1 LFKVILQLPFDIDI
15 YIKKENIMDA
25 SNTTILSSE
34 LQELYLL
41 NKEWFSDVLFLEDE
55 TRFYKK
61 IFTKLLLSKIKEEHF
76 HEVQSVNQSLLALE
90 KRREDLKAL
99 IVRHQH
105 LLETLIKDPA
115 KEMSIKFIDENT
127 QIVEEIK
134 SVFDSDKTI
143 KKELFK
149 LVEGVIQEDK
159 ASHLLE

>member
-1 LFKVILQLPFDIDI
+1 
-15 YIKKENIMDA
+15 MDP
-25 SNTTILSSE
+25 SNTTILSAE

-61 IFTKLLLSKIKEEHF
+61 IFTKLLLSKIKEEHY

-127 QIVEEIK
+127 LIVEEIK
-134 SVFDSDKTI
+134 SVFDSDKAI

-149 LVEGVIQEDK
+149 LVEGVIMEEK
-159 ASHLLE
+159 ASHLLGDS

>member
-1 LFKVILQLPFDIDI
+1 
-15 YIKKENIMDA
+15 MDA